1 MKTIY
6 DCIAENNAPMWMPV
20 LQLQNVPEVLLP
32 GRSLMFVLEQL
43 CIVGQSCNPSTW
55 ETEAGRLLRDQGW
68 LTLCSEFQ
76 YRLQSKA
83 CLNSIYRKI
92 KVKEGK

>member
-6 DCIAENNAPMWMPV
+6 DCLAENNAPLWMPA
-20 LQLQNVPEVLLP
+20 LQLQNAPAVLLP
-32 GRSLMFVLEQL
+32 GRLMLVLEQL
-43 CIVGQSCNPSTW
+43 SIVGQTCNPSTW
-55 ETEAGRLLRDQGW
+55 ETEAGRMLRDKGW

-76 YRLQSKA
+76 DRLQSKA
-83 CLNSIYRKI
+83 CLNSIYPKI